1 MADSEDLHFEHLWS
15 LLLSFLMSPFMLLI
29 YVPYFFSTQSLDK
42 YSRTFLLPNW
52 AEVDIFS
59 SQWSRSCLALST
71 KMPLSWHALKT
82 PYLKNTYR
90 REAFLSAVTECQG
103 PEPGIRSWW
112 SASHRADTAP
122 CESKS
127 ESRSVAFNS
136 LWPHGLYSSWNSP
149 GQNTGVGNL
158 LLLQDIFPTQGLN
171 PGHPHCGEILYQVSH
186 KGSTL

>member
-1 MADSEDLHFEHLWS
+1 MADSEDLLYFKHLWS
-15 LLLSFLMSPFMLLI
+15 LLLSFLMPPFMLLI

-59 SQWSRSCLALST
+59 SQWSRCLALST
-71 KMPLSWHALKT
+71 KKHLSWHALKT
-82 PYLKNTYR
+82 PYLKNKYR

-112 SASHRADTAP
+112 SASHRADVAP

-127 ESRSVAFNS
+127 ESRSVMFNS
-136 LWPHGLYSSWNSP
+136 LQPHGLYNPWNSA
-149 GQNTGVGNL
+149 GQNTGVGIL
-158 LLLQDIFPTQGLN
+158 SLLQGILPTQGSD
-171 PGHPHCGEILYQVSH
+171 PGLPHCRRILNQVSH